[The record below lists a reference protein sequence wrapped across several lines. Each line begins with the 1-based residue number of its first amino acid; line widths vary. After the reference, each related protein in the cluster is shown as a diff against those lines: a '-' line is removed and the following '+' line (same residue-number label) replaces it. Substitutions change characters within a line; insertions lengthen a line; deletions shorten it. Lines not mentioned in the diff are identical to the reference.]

1 MLKQIYLLYINL
13 LLFLTMLYVREMYIS
28 YIHIAINTRLAN
40 SHHVFLE
47 PTIFMR
53 SKYRLWI
60 SFFGTMKSNEKQHKY
75 ISIHVGGY
83 YLIAHVR
90 TKKIQANITNEG
102 YTRPEFFISSL
113 PHKNKLRY
121 TP

>member
-60 SFFGTMKSNEKQHKY
+60 SFFGNDEVK
-75 ISIHVGGY
+75 
-83 YLIAHVR
+83 
-90 TKKIQANITNEG
+90 
-102 YTRPEFFISSL
+102 
-113 PHKNKLRY
+113 
-121 TP
+121 